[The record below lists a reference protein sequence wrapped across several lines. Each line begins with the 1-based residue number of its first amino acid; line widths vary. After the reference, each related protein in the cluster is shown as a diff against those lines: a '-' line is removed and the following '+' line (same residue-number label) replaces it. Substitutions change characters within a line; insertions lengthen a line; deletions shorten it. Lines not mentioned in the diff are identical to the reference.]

1 MKLLLPLALA
11 ATPLAAGAQSFDLGE
26 IVVSANLEPTA
37 VNKVGATVDV
47 VTQQD
52 LQDAAQGSVAN
63 ALAFQPGITITP
75 KGGVGQQAYVSVRGA
90 PSYDVA
96 VLVDGIDVTDPSGP
110 QITFDFGHLATAG
123 IQSIEILKG
132 SQSALYGSSAVGGVI
147 DITSRHA
154 TEDGVHYYTAAEV
167 GTYGTANLS
176 FATTVKTKDSDLAIT
191 LSHSG
196 TDGTVGLTGSTAN
209 GKKDGYWSNRISAN
223 GSHTFANGVKLGF
236 AGFAEA
242 NHGEYDPAAGAA
254 VTAYQ
259 TGDTAGARVYAE
271 FTTGAVENTIS
282 ATVFRNARDYVRS
295 DYGLYALTG
304 TRQKL
309 TYQGAVSLGAKS
321 RLVFGADTA
330 RETYTDNYGTAIARH
345 IAGVFTELSYSPTDK
360 LDLTASLRDDH
371 QSTFGNAVTGRL
383 SAAWRPQADLT
394 VRASAGTGI
403 RAPSPYELYAPYG
416 LGNPNLTPEKSKSA
430 DLGIEKQF
438 GPDSYIRATAFWL
451 QAHNL
456 IDYIYIPS
464 NKAYSY
470 IQVPGTSRRQG
481 LELEGATKLGAATL
495 TAAYT
500 YTDSAASATSSWA
513 AVPRHTIALT
523 ASTPLTEKLTG
534 SVSAL
539 AGLSRPNGMANYT
552 VAGAGLDYKV
562 TDRIKA
568 YVRVENLFDAKYQLV
583 QNYAM
588 PGRSIYV
595 GLRADF

>member
-11 ATPLAAGAQSFDLGE
+11 AAPLAAGAQSFDLGE
-26 IVVSANLEPTA
+26 IVVSPNLEPTA

-47 VTQQD
+47 VTAQD
-52 LQDAAQGSVAN
+52 LQDAAQGSVVN
-63 ALAFQPGITITP
+63 ALAYQPGITITP

-96 VLVDGIDVTDPSGP
+96 VLVDGIDVTDPSGT
-110 QITFDFGHLATAG
+110 QVAFDFGHLSTAG
-123 IQSIEILKG
+123 IQSVEILKG

-154 TEDGVHYYTAAEV
+154 TEAGVHYYTAAEV

-176 FATTVKTKDSDLAIT
+176 FATTVKTKDSDLAVT
-191 LSHSG
+191 LSHAG
-196 TDGTVGLTGSTAN
+196 TDGTVGLTGSSAN
-209 GKKDGYWSNRISAN
+209 GQKDGYWSNRISAN

-242 NHGEYDPAAGAA
+242 NHGEYDPAAGPT
-254 VTAYQ
+254 VTAAQ
-259 TGDTAGARVYAE
+259 RGDTAGLRIYAE
-271 FTTGAVENTIS
+271 FTTGAVKNTIS
-282 ATVFRNARDYVRS
+282 ATTYRNARDYDRS

-309 TYQGAVSLGAKS
+309 SYQGAVSLGARS
-321 RLVFGADTA
+321 RLVFGADST
-330 RETYTDNYGTAIARH
+330 RETYADNYGAAAARR
-345 IAGVFTELSYSPTDK
+345 IAGVFTEFVYSPTDK
-360 LDLTASLRDDH
+360 VDLTASLRDDH
-371 QSTFGNAVTGRL
+371 QTGFGNALTGRL

-394 VRASAGTGI
+394 LRASAGTGF

-416 LGNPNLTPEKSKSA
+416 TGNPNLTPEKSKSF
-430 DLGIEKQF
+430 DLGAEKRF

-456 IDYIYIPS
+456 IDYD
-464 NKAYSY
+464 NTTYSY

-481 LELEGATKLGAATL
+481 LELEGATTFGSVSVK
-495 TAAYT
+495 AAYT
-500 YTDSAASATSSWA
+500 YTDSAASATTSWA

-523 ASTPLTEKLTG
+523 ASTPLTAKLTG

-539 AGLSRPNGMANYT
+539 AGLSRPNGMANYA

-562 TDRIKA
+562 ADRITA
-568 YVRVENLFDAKYQLV
+568 YVRLENLFNAKYQLV
-583 QNYAM
+583 QNYDM
-588 PGRSIYV
+588 PGRAIYV

>member
-11 ATPLAAGAQSFDLGE
+11 AAPLAAGAQSFDLGE
-26 IVVSANLEPTA
+26 IVVSPNLEPTA

-47 VTQQD
+47 VTAQD
-52 LQDAAQGSVAN
+52 LQDATQGSVVN
-63 ALAFQPGITITP
+63 ALAYQPGITITP

-96 VLVDGIDVTDPSGP
+96 VLVDGIDVTDPSGT
-110 QITFDFGHLATAG
+110 QVAFDFGHLSTAG

-154 TEDGVHYYTAAEV
+154 TEAGVHYYTAAEV

-176 FATTVKTKDSDLAIT
+176 FATTVKTKDSDLAVT
-191 LSHSG
+191 LSHAG
-196 TDGTVGLTGSTAN
+196 TDGTVGLTGSSAN
-209 GKKDGYWSNRISAN
+209 GQKDGYWSNRMSAN

-242 NHGEYDPAAGAA
+242 NHGEYDPAAPPA
-254 VTAYQ
+254 TATQ
-259 TGDTAGARVYAE
+259 KGDTGGLRVYAE
-271 FTTGAVENTIS
+271 FTTGAVKNTIS
-282 ATVFRNARDYVRS
+282 ATTYRINRVYDTSNFGA
-295 DYGLYALTG
+295 YGFTG

-309 TYQGAVSLGAKS
+309 SYQGAVSLGAKS

-330 RETYTDNYGTAIARH
+330 RETYVDTFGTAITRH
-345 IAGVFTELSYSPTDK
+345 IAGVFSELSYSPTDK
-360 LDLTASLRDDH
+360 VDLTASLRDDH
-371 QSTFGNAVTGRL
+371 QSAFGNAVTGRL
-383 SAAWRPQADLT
+383 SAAWRPQSDLT
-394 VRASAGTGI
+394 LRASAGTGI
-403 RAPSPYELYAPYG
+403 RAPSPFELYYPYG
-416 LGNPNLTPEKSKSA
+416 GNANLTPEKSKSF
-430 DLGIEKQF
+430 DFGVEKRF

-456 IDYIYIPS
+456 IDYVGS
-464 NKAYSY
+464 NY

-481 LELEGATKLGAATL
+481 LELEGATTFGTVSVK
-495 TAAYT
+495 AAYT
-500 YTDSAASATSSWA
+500 YTDSAASATTSWA

-523 ASTPLTEKLTG
+523 ASTPLTAKLTG

-539 AGLSRPNGMANYT
+539 AGLSRPNGMANYA

-562 TDRIKA
+562 ANRVTA
-568 YVRVENLFDAKYQLV
+568 YVRLENLFNARYQLV
-583 QNYAM
+583 QNYDM
-588 PGRSIYV
+588 PGRAIYV